1 MNYMIYSSKY
11 NAILKMLLLLP
22 GRVAMEECSR
32 LFVLNLGHTICFSGK
47 RVVLLSNSLS
57 LNIIYKNLKIKCF
70 HFL

>member
-1 MNYMIYSSKY
+1 MKYMIYSSKY

-47 RVVLLSNSLS
+47 GGGSFIQQLKLEYD
-57 LNIIYKNLKIKCF
+57 IQEFKN
-70 HFL
+70 